1 MSDNIHEPL
10 SDNKKE
16 RRADARHLCHGP
28 VLLFPVAGN
37 RRVSWPAIIRD
48 MSRTGLCL
56 IIDRRFEPGTALR
69 LEWHA
74 DPDAV
79 LPPMVGRVV
88 RLVPAPDQRWCHG
101 CSLIGELEVADA
113 LDFLATA
120 CIDPRMA
127 VDRLKSRD
135 IEMALGYARGS
146 LSFQGTQHDVLA
158 SKTEANKAA
167 PATVFQGFFIEA
179 RKPPDGVR

>member
-1 MSDNIHEPL
+1 MSDEVHEPL
-10 SDNKKE
+10 LENTKE

-37 RRVSWPAIIRD
+37 RRVSWPAIVRD
-48 MSRTGLCL
+48 LSRTGLGL

-79 LPPMVGRVV
+79 LPPLLGRVV
-88 RLVPAPDQRWCHG
+88 RLAEAPHNRWCHG
-101 CSLIGELEVADA
+101 CILIGELEVAEA
-113 LDFLATA
+113 LDFLAAA
-120 CIDPRMA
+120 CLDPRMA

-135 IEMALGYARGS
+135 FDLALGYAPGS
-146 LSFQGTQHDVLA
+146 LVFQGTPRCELA
-158 SKTEANKAA
+158 SRALGKKAR
-167 PATVFQGFFIEA
+167 PSHGKVKLFH
-179 RKPPDGVR
+179 

>member
-28 VLLFPVAGN
+28 VLLVPVAGN

-79 LPPMVGRVV
+79 LPPLLGRVV
-88 RLVPAPDQRWCHG
+88 RLAQAPDDRWCHG
-101 CSLIGELEVADA
+101 CTLIGELEVTDA

-120 CIDPRMA
+120 
-127 VDRLKSRD
+127 
-135 IEMALGYARGS
+135 
-146 LSFQGTQHDVLA
+146 
-158 SKTEANKAA
+158 
-167 PATVFQGFFIEA
+167 
-179 RKPPDGVR
+179 

>member
-1 MSDNIHEPL
+1 MSAEMQEPPL
-10 SDNKKE
+10 ENKKE

-28 VLLFPVAGN
+28 VLLFPVAGT
-37 RRVSWPAIIRD
+37 RRVTWPAIVRD

-79 LPPMVGRVV
+79 LPPLLGRVV
-88 RLVPAPDQRWCHG
+88 RLAQAPEDRWCHG
-101 CSLIGELEVADA
+101 CTLIGELEVAEA

-120 CIDPRMA
+120 SIDPRMA

-135 IEMALGYARGS
+135 FDLVLGYAR
-146 LSFQGTQHDVLA
+146 
-158 SKTEANKAA
+158 
-167 PATVFQGFFIEA
+167 
-179 RKPPDGVR
+179 